1 VGKLSPERIADFR
14 KTILDHYK
22 SEGRSFPWRETRDPY
37 RILVSEIMLQQ
48 TQTDRVVQKYNEWLS
63 VFPDAGELA
72 AAPFSLVL
80 EHWIGLGYN
89 RRARY
94 LQETCKAIVER
105 YGGVFPQ
112 SADELRALPGL
123 GPYTAAAVSTFSF
136 GIPNVFIETNIRAV
150 FIFFFF
156 PESSDVTDR
165 ELLEYIAETIDAADP
180 RTWYYALMDYG
191 ATLKKKVGNPNRK
204 SRHYTVQ
211 SRFEGSLRQ
220 ARGAIL
226 RQLRSGNAATL
237 ADIARENGL
246 PYDRIAK
253 AAEALLGEGFVAET
267 DGVYRIA

>member
-1 VGKLSPERIADFR
+1 MDRLSPERIADFR
-14 KTILDHYK
+14 KTVLDHYK

-48 TQTDRVVQKYNEWLS
+48 TQTDRVVQKYTEWLS
-63 VFPDAGELA
+63 AFPDVKTLA
-72 AAPFSLVL
+72 VAPFPLVL

-94 LQETCKAIVER
+94 LQESCKAIVEQ

-156 PESSDVTDR
+156 PDSNDVTDR
-165 ELLEYIAETIDAADP
+165 DLLEYIAATVDTVDP

-191 ATLKKKVGNPNRK
+191 AVLKKKVGNPNRK

-220 ARGAIL
+220 ARGTIL
-226 RQLRSGNAATL
+226 KYLSAGNAAAL
-237 ADIARENGL
+237 VDISLESGL

-253 AAEALLGEGFVAET
+253 AAEALLGEGFVAER
-267 DGVYRIA
+267 DGIYRII